1 MEKKTIKKTELRNEM
16 NRGKCTGMTS
26 WRKDGARRTGVDREQ
41 YQLFA
46 TCYAAYV
53 VNMMVKSDYAVD
65 RLLVL
70 L

>member
-1 MEKKTIKKTELRNEM
+1 M
-16 NRGKCTGMTS
+16 
-26 WRKDGARRTGVDREQ
+26 DREQ

-53 VNMMVKSDYAVD
+53 VNMIVDYAVD

>member
-1 MEKKTIKKTELRNEM
+1 M

-26 WRKDGARRTGVDREQ
+26 WRKDGARKTGVDREQ

-46 TCYAAYV
+46 TCYATYV